1 MKNKPLANEAFYGII
16 DSAALNA
23 FVIFTENV
31 PSFGEH

>member
-1 MKNKPLANEAFYGII
+1 MRLFYGTI

-31 PSFGEH
+31 PDIGEHKKEE